1 VSLRYVK
8 ANNSITIISNE
19 THDVVGKGMVLAC
32 FKSKGIKST
41 KSFFYVPNIK
51 KNPLSNWN
59 NYRCWPYNEVP
70 FFNIFD

>member
-1 VSLRYVK
+1 
-8 ANNSITIISNE
+8 
-19 THDVVGKGMVLAC
+19 VVGKGMVLAC